1 MKDCKGGG
9 EELGDCEG
17 GAGET
22 EDCKWGGEELEEW
35 EWEGGN
41 IQGNESGIISFW
53 SLTPIGL
60 IQNKSNSL
68 RNILILWF
76 FSLLQISNL
85 PGENWMMEL
94 EN

>member
-1 MKDCKGGG
+1 MKDCKGG

-35 EWEGGN
+35 EWEGGEM
-41 IQGNESGIISFW
+41 QGNESGIIIFW

-60 IQNKSNSL
+60 IQNKSYPW
-68 RNILILWF
+68 RIILIL
-76 FSLLQISNL
+76 
-85 PGENWMMEL
+85 
-94 EN
+94 